1 MFGSGTMTHC
11 MPAALAD
18 LTPLGLSSKTRHLVG
33 SGGGLNLKEDKI
45 YLSFFSLSHGGRVWM
60 AEADGKGWDIIYAN
74 LAILATR

>member
-33 SGGGLNLKEDKI
+33 SGGGLNLKEDKF
-45 YLSFFSLSHGGRVWM
+45 YLSFFFLSWRQSLDGRSRW
-60 AEADGKGWDIIYAN
+60 KGLGHNIC
-74 LAILATR
+74 